1 MENLHLMQLVFLW
14 EAEEGWPPPAP
25 FLEPPAALSQLS
37 QSMAG
42 LGLQHSTPQSVP
54 KQGRNLSCLG
64 WGGGVGGWGGS
75 PDFQPPGHG
84 LPPAKSVN
92 IRPQPTQVVESPGH
106 YLHPDGHE
114 CLPHANHQAK
124 TIPDTVAPLSSHTGP
139 SKEDTVMPFS
149 REETELQRG

>member
-1 MENLHLMQLVFLW
+1 MQLVFLW

-42 LGLQHSTPQSVP
+42 LGLQHSTPQSSELSGV
-54 KQGRNLSCLG
+54 GRG
-64 WGGGVGGWGGS
+64 AGGWGGS

-124 TIPDTVAPLSSHTGP
+124 TIPDTVALTLA
-139 SKEDTVMPFS
+139 
-149 REETELQRG
+149 LQRKTLSCHFPGRKLSFREVKCCA